1 MLNTM
6 KKLLIAFA
14 LIVTLPWVTQAFTTG
29 AVGPVSLQNG
39 FPVWWQDDAGVRIQ
53 LCLDASPDCL
63 FDPVITG
70 NQLSEQIGF
79 GPEAFWWMSVGD
91 NGAVSLEL
99 AMEAAW
105 LNESPVPGDQGP
117 FARIRL
123 NGTVN
128 EAGTWTI
135 TGSGLNFTAEATD
148 DGAGI
153 ITFKNQGAD
162 IFGAV
167 TDDPPFFGV
176 VAPGASQVSAFWGL
190 GGNVVPEA
198 ITITGPGT
206 TQTILPAEFALQA
219 GRLFNDGDN
228 IAPIANLDLKAAA
241 VGTTTSFSVTAND
254 VDTIAVDNVHGI
266 NPRAVGLGAAA
277 PFVFEPGDPANI
289 ATPGIITTGGGRV
302 AKLADGRV
310 SYRPAPTFSGV
321 DSFAYVIQDTGGCIS
336 GQATTID
343 PITGNNICLPST
355 VAVPNPAVSASV
367 IITVEQQ
374 TNEASFR
381 PKLQKWDIG
390 GTTSVV
396 NLSTTDAATNPVLFT
411 NLMGAQEVPARITT
425 GQGDVSLTLRN
436 DTLLGQVIDFTL
448 NYSGLTGVTQAHI
461 HNGAVGS
468 NGPPHI
474 FLCSNQPN
482 PPAGTPIC
490 PASGGTVTGTRTAA
504 DLQAAGSV
512 TTFAELIAAIQAGG
526 TYVNVHTA
534 AVTSGEIRGQVG
546 RNVVAV
552 HSGPSTAAPILG
564 VVAVPPIPGGQ
575 QVSTWALPQKLQGVP
590 SADRTITIQT
600 SAGNTTTVPLKIR

>member
-374 TNEASFR
+374 TNEAFFR

>member
-1 MLNTM
+1 MLNTL
-6 KKLLIAFA
+6 KTLLIALA
-14 LIVTLPWVTQAFTTG
+14 LIATSPSTTLAFTTG

-63 FDPVITG
+63 FDPVIPG

-91 NGAVSLEL
+91 NGAVNLEL

-123 NGTVN
+123 NGTVDA
-128 EAGTWTI
+128 AGIWTI

-148 DGAGI
+148 DGTGV

-190 GGNVVPEA
+190 GGNVVPAA

-206 TQTILPAEFALQA
+206 TQTISPANFTLQA

-228 IAPIANLDLKAAA
+228 MAPIANPDLKATA

-355 VAVPNPAVSASV
+355 VAVPNPAVSTSV

-374 TNEASFR
+374 TNQASFR
-381 PKLQKWDIG
+381 PKLQKWDIE

-396 NLSTTDAATNPVLFT
+396 NLTTGTANPTLFT
-411 NLMGAQEVPARITT
+411 NLMGAQEVPARTSA
-425 GQGDVSLTLRN
+425 GQGDVSLTLRT
-436 DTLLGQVIDFTL
+436 DQTLGQVIDYTL
-448 NYSGLTGVTQAHI
+448 NYSGLVDTQAAHI
-461 HNGAVGS
+461 HTSPAGTNGQV
-468 NGPPHI
+468 NI
-474 FLCSNQPN
+474 FLCGTA
-482 PPAGTPIC
+482 PATVPASPAC
-490 PASGGTVTGTRTAA
+490 PAAAGTVTGTLAAANFIPTAA
-504 DLQAAGSV
+504 V
-512 TTFAELIAAIQAGG
+512 TTFAQLITEIQAGN

-534 AVTSGEIRGQVG
+534 AVPSGEIRGQVG

-552 HSGPSTAAPILG
+552 HSGASTAAPILG
-564 VVAVPPIPGGQ
+564 VVAVPALAAGQ
-575 QVSTWALPQKLQGVP
+575 SVSNWVLPQKLQGVP
-590 SADRTITIQT
+590 SADRMITIQT